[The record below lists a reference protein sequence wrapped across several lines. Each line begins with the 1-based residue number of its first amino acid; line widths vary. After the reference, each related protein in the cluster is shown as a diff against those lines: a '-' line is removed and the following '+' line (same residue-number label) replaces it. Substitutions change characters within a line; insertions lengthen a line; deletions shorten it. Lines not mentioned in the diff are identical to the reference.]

1 MRHEGRVPATLC
13 GSACVIAPATPCTQ
27 AATPCTQAAA
37 PRVQAAA
44 LLCVQVYDKK
54 EDGGPRFVFHTAF
67 TDPAS
72 PPDAPPRKS
81 IEVRAIAFY
90 DPPPLAP
97 EELATRA
104 APGDSTGAARP
115 HTDPR

>member
-1 MRHEGRVPATLC
+1 MRGTVVARRADGAEPAAPFGAHE
-13 GSACVIAPATPCTQ
+13 
-27 AATPCTQAAA
+27 AATPCAQAATI
-37 PRVQAAA
+37 
-44 LLCVQVYDKK
+44 LCVQVYDKK

-104 APGDSTGAARP
+104 SL
-115 HTDPR
+115 

>member
-1 MRHEGRVPATLC
+1 M
-13 GSACVIAPATPCTQ
+13 IAPATPCTQ
-27 AATPCTQAAA
+27 AATPCTQAAT
-37 PRVQAAA
+37 PRVQAAALLCVQAAA

>member
-1 MRHEGRVPATLC
+1 M
-13 GSACVIAPATPCTQ
+13 IAPATPCTQ
-27 AATPCTQAAA
+27 AATPCTQAAT
-37 PRVQAAA
+37 PRVQAAALLCVQAAALLCVQAAA

>member
-13 GSACVIAPATPCTQ
+13 GSACVIAP
-27 AATPCTQAAA
+27 ATPCTQAAA

>member
-1 MRHEGRVPATLC
+1 MAKDGYR
-13 GSACVIAPATPCTQ
+13 
-27 AATPCTQAAA
+27 
-37 PRVQAAA
+37 PRRGTCNPVWLRLQPHVSR
-44 LLCVQVYDKK
+44 LQPHVSRLQPPCVQVYDKK

-72 PPDAPPRKS
+72 PPDAPPRRS

-104 APGDSTGAARP
+104 APGSSTGAAHP
-115 HTDPR
+115 HRDPR